1 MAPQLLAAHRTDPH
15 CHGKRPALPEGG
27 GSRTTEGNSI
37 ESNCCSVVRPT
48 KMTANQSGSGFQ
60 FITHINEHTKPN
72 WCRVQMTEPCNVNFS
87 VEQSKIDEPN
97 WCRVQMTEPCNVN
110 FSVEQSKIDVPA
122 HEYRRLSKF
131 TKSCTFILFMYI
143 LEGLTIVLNE
153 LRWLA

>member
-87 VEQSKIDEPN
+87 VEQSKID
-97 WCRVQMTEPCNVN
+97 
-110 FSVEQSKIDVPA
+110 VPA